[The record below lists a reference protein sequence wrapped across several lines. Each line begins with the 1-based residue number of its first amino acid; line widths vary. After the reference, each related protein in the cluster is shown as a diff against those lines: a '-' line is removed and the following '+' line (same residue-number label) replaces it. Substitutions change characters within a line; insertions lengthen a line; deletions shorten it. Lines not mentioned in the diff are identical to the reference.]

1 MGFAASGRYNVA
13 LILVLT
19 LSACFTVSE
28 AYKGLSQVLL
38 LLKGRVGCIAFEL
51 SKPATPRLA
60 TNDLALEGIALLNT

>member
-1 MGFAASGRYNVA
+1 MGFATSGRYNVA

-38 LLKGRVGCIAFEL
+38 LLKG
-51 SKPATPRLA
+51 
-60 TNDLALEGIALLNT
+60 